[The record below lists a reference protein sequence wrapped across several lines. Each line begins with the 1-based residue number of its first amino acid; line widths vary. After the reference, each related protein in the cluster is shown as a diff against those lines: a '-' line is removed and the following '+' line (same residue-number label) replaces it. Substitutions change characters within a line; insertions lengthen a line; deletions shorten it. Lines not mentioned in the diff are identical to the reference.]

1 MKWISQSVYG
11 KPRKTELQVDDVE
24 IVLQRKE
31 KSYFFRCLYK
41 ISLLTC
47 FISIIGIVSN
57 INNLLQISMCL
68 LIKFLNHL
76 EK

>member
-1 MKWISQSVYG
+1 MQ
-11 KPRKTELQVDDVE
+11 
-24 IVLQRKE
+24 
-31 KSYFFRCLYK
+31 KSYFFQFLYK

-68 LIKFLNHL
+68 LIKFLNQL